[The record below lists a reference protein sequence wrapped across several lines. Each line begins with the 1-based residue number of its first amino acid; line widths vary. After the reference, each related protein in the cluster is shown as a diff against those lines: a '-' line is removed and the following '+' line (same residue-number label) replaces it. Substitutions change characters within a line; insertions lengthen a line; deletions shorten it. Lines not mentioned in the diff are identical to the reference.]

1 MSVPDPQL
9 RTIILEYMLKIHLK
23 DNVKARRLLSDGT
36 YERIKPEKGDEII
49 NSQEWLIHNR
59 GIWNE
64 YPK

>member
-1 MSVPDPQL
+1 
-9 RTIILEYMLKIHLK
+9 MLKIHLK

-36 YERIKPEKGDEII
+36 YERVKPDKGDEII

-64 YPK
+64 RPK